1 MNLFEAKA
9 ILDDLHKRY
18 PQLKK
23 MSAVETA
30 AFVRTLPPDEQKPI
44 EAASKAFEIEVR
56 QAIDIL
62 TNKAR
67 FN

>member
-1 MNLFEAKA
+1 MNILEAKS

-18 PQLKK
+18 PQLET

-30 AFVRTLPPDEQKPI
+30 AFVRMLPPEEQKPI
-44 EAASKAFEIEVR
+44 EAAAKVFEIEAR